1 MLGNGHDSCKAAE
14 GDVNMHIDFDGVLK
28 AILAAICALCG
39 FLFGDMDGLMIALV
53 ALIVLDYI
61 SGLIAAVIEKRL
73 SSAVGARGIAKK
85 VFMLLIVAIANIV
98 DINVIGEGHALKTV
112 TVVFYLCNECISLI
126 ENAGRIGVPV
136 PQKLLQVLEQ
146 LKNKD
151 E

>member
-1 MLGNGHDSCKAAE
+1 
-14 GDVNMHIDFDGVLK
+14 MHIDFDGVLK
-28 AILAAICALCG
+28 AILAAICTMCG

-61 SGLIAAVIEKRL
+61 SGVTAAAVEHRL
-73 SSAVGARGIAKK
+73 SSEVGAKGIAKK

-112 TVVFYLCNECISLI
+112 TVVFYICNECISLI
-126 ENAGRIGVPV
+126 ENAGRLGVPV
-136 PQKLLQVLEQ
+136 PKKLLDVLEQ

-151 E
+151 K